1 MLYTVSNGK
10 YTAQVD
16 STGAQLV
23 SLKGPD
29 GFEYIWTG
37 DPAYW
42 KGHAPV
48 LFPIVGGLR
57 DNKALLDGQWVE
69 MGRHGFARHQEFSPA
84 EQGEGVLSLKLTP
97 NEETKKCYPF
107 DFAFTVTYAL
117 TGTGYTTTFTVEN
130 TGDRPMPF
138 VVGGHPGFNVPVDE
152 KAAFEDY
159 VIRFEKEETQRCP
172 VIQLDTCL
180 LDPTQTAFEMT
191 SQRDIPLQHSL
202 FYQDALVF
210 EGLNSSTVALVN
222 PSTGKGVE
230 MDFSQFPLLGIWSC
244 VNDGPYVC
252 LEPWTGC
259 ATQTTEGDK
268 FEEKKGME
276 LLPAGEK
283 RSYSFQVRFL

>member
-48 LFPIVGGLR
+48 LFPIVGALR
-57 DNKALLDGQWVE
+57 DNKALLEGQWVE
-69 MGRHGFARHQEFSPA
+69 MGRHGFARHQEFAPA
-84 EQGEGVLSLKLTP
+84 EQGEGVLALKLTP

-117 TGTGYTTTFTVEN
+117 TETGYATTFTVEN

-138 VVGGHPGFNVPVDE
+138 VVGGHPGFNIPVDE

-159 VIRFEKEETQRCP
+159 VIRFEKEETQHCP

-191 SQRDIPLQHSL
+191 AQKEIPLRHEL

-210 EGLNSSTVALVN
+210 EGLNSSAVALVN

-230 MDFSQFPLLGIWSC
+230 MEFSQFPLLGIWSC

-259 ATQTTEGDK
+259 ATQTTEGDA